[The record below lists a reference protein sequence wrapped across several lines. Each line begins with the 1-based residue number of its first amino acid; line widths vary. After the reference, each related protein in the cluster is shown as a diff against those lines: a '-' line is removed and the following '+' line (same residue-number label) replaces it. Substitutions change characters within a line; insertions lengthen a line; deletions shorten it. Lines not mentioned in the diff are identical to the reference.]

1 MKKIIS
7 ATLAILVTV
16 GLLSGCTQDNTEDV
30 SRISE
35 LEAQVGSLEDS
46 MSALESE
53 KEALAAA
60 CEDEKSR
67 LESTLADAESKQE
80 ELIGENDKL
89 KEELESLEQKYKVP
103 HISVSSVYTSL
114 SMRYMLNDK
123 YYYALYSLINSTD
136 DYRYTLNMI
145 YKGDNGIENVIIHKD
160 YQPIYNMAIS
170 PNGKTLVFT
179 NFEMEGYAATFLY
192 DIETGEK
199 QELSLT
205 DALPLNHAAFAYCW
219 LDDRYLLMAE
229 KLDHGFVAV
238 YFEDF
243 AQPHRTVAGG
253 YFHKFVVFDPL
264 DALDEHQRSDY
275 LSYRLIFF
283 QHVPP
288 HKLTSAFISSVICF
302 SISSKRLVC
311 LSGIYLHLPIAS
323 RLLIASRSSRSAPF
337 SKALFDR
344 E

>member
-1 MKKIIS
+1 MKKIVSI
-7 ATLAILVTV
+7 TLATFVTV

-229 KLDHGFVAV
+229 KLDRGTIAVGGDIYVYDTETEQCNALIVASQPELQFQQINMLNDELILIKAALYEETY
-238 YFEDF
+238 YFTEDVF
-243 AQPHRTVAGG
+243 FTVKTDRLYELIESGG
-253 YFHKFVVFDPL
+253 SMTISPD
-264 DALDEHQRSDY
+264 DA
-275 LSYRLIFF
+275 I
-283 QHVPP
+283 
-288 HKLTSAFISSVICF
+288 
-302 SISSKRLVC
+302 
-311 LSGIYLHLPIAS
+311 
-323 RLLIASRSSRSAPF
+323 
-337 SKALFDR
+337 
-344 E
+344 

>member
-1 MKKIIS
+1 MKRLTTF
-7 ATLAILVTV
+7 ALAILVTV
-16 GLLSGCTQDNTEDV
+16 GLLSGCAQDNTEDI

-89 KEELESLEQKYKVP
+89 KEELESLERKFKDP
-103 HISVSSVYTSL
+103 HISVASVYTSL

-229 KLDHGFVAV
+229 KLDRGTIAVGGDIYVYDTETEQCSALIVASQPELQFQQIDMLNDELILIKGALYEETY
-238 YFEDF
+238 YFTEDVF
-243 AQPHRTVAGG
+243 FTVKTDRLYELIESGG
-253 YFHKFVVFDPL
+253 SMTISPD
-264 DALDEHQRSDY
+264 DA
-275 LSYRLIFF
+275 I
-283 QHVPP
+283 
-288 HKLTSAFISSVICF
+288 
-302 SISSKRLVC
+302 
-311 LSGIYLHLPIAS
+311 
-323 RLLIASRSSRSAPF
+323 
-337 SKALFDR
+337 
-344 E
+344 

>member
-1 MKKIIS
+1 MKRLI
-7 ATLAILVTV
+7 AVTLAAVTTV
-16 GLLSGCTQDNTEDV
+16 GLLSGCAQDNTEDV

-46 MSALESE
+46 MSALENE

-103 HISVSSVYTSL
+103 HISVASVYTSL

-170 PNGKTLVFT
+170 HNGKTLVFT

-229 KLDHGFVAV
+229 KLDRGTIAVGGDIYVYDTETEQCNALIVASQPELQFQQIDMLNDELILIKGALYEETY
-238 YFEDF
+238 YFTEDVF
-243 AQPHRTVAGG
+243 FTVKTDRLYELIESGG
-253 YFHKFVVFDPL
+253 SMTISPD
-264 DALDEHQRSDY
+264 DA
-275 LSYRLIFF
+275 I
-283 QHVPP
+283 
-288 HKLTSAFISSVICF
+288 
-302 SISSKRLVC
+302 
-311 LSGIYLHLPIAS
+311 
-323 RLLIASRSSRSAPF
+323 
-337 SKALFDR
+337 
-344 E
+344 